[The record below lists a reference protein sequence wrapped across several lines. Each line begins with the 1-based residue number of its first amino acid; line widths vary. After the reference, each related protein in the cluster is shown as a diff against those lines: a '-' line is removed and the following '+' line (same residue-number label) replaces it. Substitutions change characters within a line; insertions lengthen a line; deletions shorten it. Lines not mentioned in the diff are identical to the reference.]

1 MEVNLIGD
9 SAETLR
15 ALLPM
20 LEQKADRSWRE
31 GIERSMHEWWR
42 LIDDRARQSAD
53 PVNPQL
59 VFGEL
64 SRRLPDGSIVAADS
78 GSVTDWFARDLKLRE
93 GMMAT
98 TSGTLA
104 SMGCAVPYAIAAKF
118 AHPRRPVFA
127 LAGDGAMQMN
137 GLAELITIA
146 KYWRERWGDPRL
158 CVLVLNN
165 RDLNQVTWEMRAMT
179 GVPKFEGSQNVP
191 DVPYAEWAES
201 IGLRGIRVDTPEAV
215 APAWEEALAADRPV
229 VLEAVVDPE
238 VPPLPPHITLDQ
250 ARAITSALLKGD
262 PNARQVARQAFKQK
276 AVEFLPG
283 R

>member
-1 MEVNLIGD
+1 
-9 SAETLR
+9 
-15 ALLPM
+15 
-20 LEQKADRSWRE
+20 
-31 GIERSMHEWWR
+31 
-42 LIDDRARQSAD
+42 
-53 PVNPQL
+53 

-146 KYWRERWGDPRL
+146 KYWRERWRDPRL

-179 GVPKFEGSQNVP
+179 GAPKFEGSQNIP

-250 ARAITSALLKGD
+250 ARALTSALLKGD